1 MCIGSR
7 ARLVTM
13 LLVACAFTLTLVLAP
28 HVLCFDPNV
37 TDLAHA
43 YKAPGQEG
51 FVLGSDSVGR
61 DIALRTLYG
70 GSESV
75 LTAFVIVGLSLAIG
89 LGLGLVAGLARGA
102 VDVVADKLITMFQ
115 AFPSFVL
122 AIAVSAIMGQGTLN
136 MVIAIVFSKWTE
148 FARMARSLA
157 RTLKGSDSVKS
168 ARLCGAGLG
177 AIACKYLLPNLLG
190 PLVAMAALSVGD
202 VVLTM
207 AGLSFLGLG
216 PGRPTNEWGAIM
228 SAERSSF
235 QFAPW
240 CVLVPGLALF
250 AAVTIFNLL
259 GDALRDMLD
268 ARGRAGE
275 GVDEGISVMSAA
287 GGEQLERR
295 GL

>member
-1 MCIGSR
+1 MRIGTR
-7 ARLVTM
+7 TRLVTV
-13 LLVACAFTLTLVLAP
+13 LVVAGVFTLVLVLAP
-28 HVLCFDPNV
+28 HVLNFDPNV

-75 LTAFVIVGLSLAIG
+75 LTAFAIVGLSLAIG
-89 LGLGLVAGLARGA
+89 LGLGLVAGLAGGA

-177 AIACKYLLPNLLG
+177 AIACKYLLPNMLG

>member
-1 MCIGSR
+1 MRIGTR
-7 ARLVTM
+7 TRLVTV
-13 LLVACAFTLTLVLAP
+13 LVVAGVFTLVLVLAP
-28 HVLCFDPNV
+28 HVLNFDPNV

-75 LTAFVIVGLSLAIG
+75 LTAFAIVGLSLAIG
-89 LGLGLVAGLARGA
+89 LGLGLVAGLAGGA

-177 AIACKYLLPNLLG
+177 AIACKYLLPNMLG

-275 GVDEGISVMSAA
+275 GVDEGISVMRAA
-287 GGEQLERR
+287 GEEQLERR